1 VVKIRASPQ
10 RREHFYQQC
19 VATNLPELELIPD
32 IVTRWNST
40 DIMLERALK
49 LRKALDNTALTIK
62 DLIRYRLSDNEWII
76 IDEIHEL
83 MKVCNL
89 LTNILIYYIYIIYLF
104 F

>member
-1 VVKIRASPQ
+1 
-10 RREHFYQQC
+10 
-19 VATNLPELELIPD
+19 
-32 IVTRWNST
+32 
-40 DIMLERALK
+40 MLERALK
-49 LRKALDNTALTIK
+49 LRKALDNTAVTIK

-83 MKVCNL
+83 MQVCNL